1 MRLKKKLLLSFLLL
15 GMIPAAIIA
24 VVSLVMASNALEQ
37 QAYNKLTSIK
47 HIKKAQIEQYFVQA
61 EADLNI
67 VKNTWL
73 AIDNGRSSLSEQ
85 AHNHHAF
92 YQHFI
97 EQQGYYD
104 LFVINPAGDIV
115 YTVAKESDYRTNLIN
130 GLYRQSGL
138 ADLFL
143 QVKSRGQFSIEDF
156 ARYAPSNDEPA
167 AFIGLPVYK
176 QGQLQMVLALQLSID
191 KINAVMQQRE
201 GMGETGE
208 TYLVGDDLL
217 MRSDS
222 FLDPIGHSV
231 KASFAGNV
239 ANNGVD
245 TQAVRKGLLGI
256 SNTQIVIDY
265 NGNPVLSAYA
275 PIEFDRFKWVLLA
288 EIDEAEAFAP
298 VKTLRWI
305 IKFVVLIAIVAIL
318 IVTYFVSRSI
328 LTPLGGEPK
337 EMQALSERIADGDLS
352 LCFSDHAASGVM
364 AAMKKMT
371 AHLHS
376 VMGSVIDSTGQLSAT
391 AEQTK
396 TVSLQAN
403 HSLQEQNLNIE
414 NVSTAMH
421 EMTMSIEDVAQS
433 ARNVADLTTTALTT
447 TQNADTSLSKSQQIM
462 TKLSQEVG
470 STEQL
475 ITEVDGYSREISSV
489 LEVINTIAEQTN
501 LLALNAAIEA
511 ARAGE
516 HGRGFAVV
524 ADEVRQLAHQTQ
536 QSIGKTEHMIARL
549 QTGTANAV
557 NAMDGMKEFTRSSAA
572 VINDSAI
579 SINHTLQEVTEISAQ
594 AEQIAAAVHQ
604 QTATSEEINQS
615 MVSIHQVAIENAAG
629 AEQVSSASNE
639 LNQLAATLKQ
649 LTATFKLNAQ

>member
-15 GMIPAAIIA
+15 GIIPAAIIA

-47 HIKKAQIEQYFVQA
+47 HIKKAQIEHYFAQA

-67 VKNTWL
+67 VKNSWL
-73 AIDNGRSSLSEQ
+73 ALDNGQASLTDL
-85 AHNHHAF
+85 AHYHHAF
-92 YQHFI
+92 YNNFI

-104 LFVINPAGDIV
+104 LFVINPAGDVV
-115 YTVAKESDYRTNLIN
+115 YTVAKESDYQTNLVT
-130 GLYRQSGL
+130 GLYRNSGL

-167 AFIGLPVYK
+167 SFIGLPVYK
-176 QGQLQMVLALQLSID
+176 QGQLHMVLALQLSID

-245 TQAVRKGLLGI
+245 TEAVRKGLLGV
-256 SNTQIVIDY
+256 SDTEIVIDY
-265 NGNPVLSAYA
+265 NGNPVLSAYV

-305 IKFVVLIAIVAIL
+305 IKFVVATAIL
-318 IVTYFVSRSI
+318 AVLLVAYFVARSI

-337 EMQALSERIADGDLS
+337 EMQALSERIANGDLS
-352 LCFSDHAASGVM
+352 LSFSEQTASGVM

-371 AHLHS
+371 SHLHG

-403 HSLQEQNLNIE
+403 HSLQEQNINIE

-421 EMTMSIEDVAQS
+421 EMTMSIEDVAQN

-447 TQNADTSLSKSQQIM
+447 TKNADACLSKSQQIM
-462 TKLSQEVG
+462 LQLGQDVD
-470 STEQL
+470 STEHL
-475 ITEVDGYSREISSV
+475 IAEVDGFSREISSV

-536 QSIGKTEHMIARL
+536 QSVDKTEQMISQL

-557 NAMDGMKEFTRSSAA
+557 KAMGVMNDLTISSTAT
-572 VINDSAI
+572 ISDSAV
-579 SINHTLQEVTEISAQ
+579 SICQTLEEVTEISAQ

-649 LTATFKLNAQ
+649 LTSTFKLNAQ